1 MRRKGTKKRIMVALM
16 AVMLLMA
23 TSVTSFA
30 DSGLYTK
37 TVYGHLEKVGA
48 NGAQAYTKNLQDR
61 DSTAYAKLT
70 VEYMSSLKNLYT
82 TTPITKTAK
91 TSATVS
97 KAVTGSFVSAWS
109 GHGVT
114 RQEFEL
120 LIGSNG

>member
-1 MRRKGTKKRIMVALM
+1 MKSRVGKRIMVTVM

-30 DSGLYTK
+30 KGLYTS
-37 TVYGHLEKVGA
+37 TVYGSLEKVGSK
-48 NGAQAYTKNLQDR
+48 GAQAYTKNMQDH
-61 DSTAYAKLT
+61 DGSAYAKIT
-70 VEYMSSLKNLYT
+70 IEYMSSLGNMYT

-91 TSATVS
+91 TSATAS
-97 KAVTGSFVSAWS
+97 KVIETGSFVSAWS

-120 LIGSNG
+120 IISG